1 MFQEDTDAAVTATP
15 AIPITSAARTWSIL
29 KYSEPGYG
37 VTEHADP
44 FFLCPLFYHVAA
56 TSCPVG
62 GSVGKSEWAKEAQ

>member
-37 VTEHADP
+37 VTEHTDP
-44 FFLCPLFYHVAA
+44 FFLGPVSSTMWLPPLVQL
-56 TSCPVG
+56 V
-62 GSVGKSEWAKEAQ
+62 VQ